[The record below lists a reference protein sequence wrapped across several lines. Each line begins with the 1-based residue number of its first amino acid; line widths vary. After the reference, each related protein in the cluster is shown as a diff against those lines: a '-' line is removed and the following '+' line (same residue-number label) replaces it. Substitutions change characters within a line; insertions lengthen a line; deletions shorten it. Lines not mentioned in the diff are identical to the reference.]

1 MTRDLAISAGIA
13 GICFGL
19 MFFLDPKCGKHRR
32 TVAAHSMG
40 RLGKHIGK
48 SVAWP
53 IARIV

>member
-1 MTRDLAISAGIA
+1 MTKSLAISAGIA
-13 GICFGL
+13 GVSFGL

-32 TVAAHSMG
+32 TVAAHSLG
-40 RLGKHIGK
+40 WLGKHVGK